1 MRITLATYDNII
13 ISDGIITIMIMH
25 PKTKIITRNKAR
37 KIDKMLQ
44 LTMVSLLNRNRLY
57 GSDVEFNIQSE
68 IFFQFNIQSKKG

>member
-1 MRITLATYDNII
+1 MWITLATYDDI
-13 ISDGIITIMIMH
+13 IITIMIMR

-37 KIDKMLQ
+37 KIDKRLQ